1 MHYLNIS
8 LGAFFYG
15 DCIILLLVTLDMPA
29 NKRQARRTHENK
41 PITTDDDLAIFH
53 LATLLMARTAAIT

>member
-8 LGAFFYG
+8 LGAFCFADG
-15 DCIILLLVTLDMPA
+15 IILLLVTLDMLA
-29 NKRQARRTHENK
+29 NKRQARRTHENNT
-41 PITTDDDLAIFH
+41 ITTDDDLAIFH

>member
-1 MHYLNIS
+1 
-8 LGAFFYG
+8 
-15 DCIILLLVTLDMPA
+15 LVTLDMPA

-41 PITTDDDLAIFH
+41 PITNDDDLAIFH